1 MFSFLPGRL
10 GRWLRAAALLFVSAL
25 CAAQSVQPEK
35 PQRPT
40 DADGAFLASQ
50 GAQPRFEFAS
60 KLSDSAALALRE
72 QRLSSVPHFSGSF
85 AFEGKT
91 FPYTIVGASPQ
102 AGGTTRIPTQI
113 IPVSLLFDGYADGNG
128 DPVVLDAS
136 PMIGKVR
143 NSPNFN
149 SAVYQTGF
157 TQFSDAVQRAQF
169 YGSMAQDWHT
179 LLDAPQVLKAV
190 NVVVPRGLARVYR
203 NPSTGA
209 VFAIVDSAFFIS
221 QLNTIVQMADLRTDA
236 LAILL
241 TNNVLLSPE
250 AGVKHCCVLG
260 FHTAFDAGEQA
271 SMRQVQTLVWASWT
285 DQGILGTS
293 LGDVT
298 AMSHE
303 IAEWMNDPFGSNFVP
318 PWEYAVPSLG
328 CQATLE
334 TADPVAALPNSTYP
348 VNIEGFTYHP
358 QTQVLLS
365 WFTRQPSDAVDGA
378 YSFPDSHLVTSPSQ
392 PCPAR

>member
-1 MFSFLPGRL
+1 M
-10 GRWLRAAALLFVSAL
+10 
-25 CAAQSVQPEK
+25 AQSAQTEL
-35 PQRPT
+35 PQTPA

-60 KLSDSAALALRE
+60 KLSDGATQALRE

-91 FPYTIVGASPQ
+91 FPYTIVGSRPQ
-102 AGGTTRIPTQI
+102 AGGTTVIPTQV
-113 IPVSLLFDGYADGNG
+113 IPVSLLFEGYADEKGG
-128 DPVVLDAS
+128 PIVLDPEPVMA
-136 PMIGKVR
+136 KVKS
-143 NSPNFN
+143 SPNFRP
-149 SAVYQTGF
+149 ADYQTGF

-179 LLDAPQVLKAV
+179 LLDAPQVLRGV

-203 NPSTGA
+203 NTATGG

-221 QLNTIVQMADLRTDA
+221 QLNTIVQMAGLRTDA

-241 TNNVLLSPE
+241 TNNVLLSPG
-250 AGVKHCCVLG
+250 ASVKNCCVLG

-271 SMRQVQTLVWASWT
+271 GKRMVQTLAWASWT

-293 LGDVT
+293 LGDIT

-318 PWEYAVPSLG
+318 SWEYVVPSLG

-348 VNIEGFTYHP
+348 VTIDGFTYHP

-365 WFTRQPSDAVDGA
+365 WFTRQPSDAVDGV
-378 YSFPDSHLVTSPSQ
+378 YSFPDSHLVTSASQ
-392 PCPAR
+392 PCLAH